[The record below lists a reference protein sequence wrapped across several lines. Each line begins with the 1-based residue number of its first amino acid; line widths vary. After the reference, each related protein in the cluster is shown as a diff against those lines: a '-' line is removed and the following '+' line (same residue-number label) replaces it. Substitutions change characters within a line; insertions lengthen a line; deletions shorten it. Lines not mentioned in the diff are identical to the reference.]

1 MKEENQKGSVYTPLE
16 APAAAPR
23 VVAPVP
29 AKTSSTNKT
38 KKITKKELYIYIYLR
53 GGFAGEVEEEDA
65 QLPLFSLGS
74 GAKQPQREERGGG
87 EVIGTAVLIAFR
99 RQN

>member
-1 MKEENQKGSVYTPLE
+1 MKEENQKGSVYTPLD
-16 APAAAPR
+16 APAAAPW

-29 AKTSSTNKT
+29 AKTSSTNK

-53 GGFAGEVEEEDA
+53 GGFAGEVEEEEDA

-74 GAKQPQREERGGG
+74 GAKQPQREGGSHRNRS
-87 EVIGTAVLIAFR
+87 AHSAFR
-99 RQN
+99 RRN